1 MKIYIEFLYFTTFNL
16 SNVFLGTL
24 EIFEHKNGKII
35 GGKPISIR

>member
-1 MKIYIEFLYFTTFNL
+1 MKIYIKFQFFTTFNH
-16 SNVFLGTL
+16 SNVFLVTF